1 MLNKILNLSGF
12 QVGWFLCV
20 LSPSYG
26 LLYVGEIWM
35 GLYILFTLS
44 QLKDKQSAFFRI
56 LVIGTFG
63 ATTDGILAQF
73 GIISFPTTMESW
85 TPTYL
90 YAIWYG
96 FAAALEIP
104 LNWLKGRYGL
114 ASILAFVFGPLN
126 YLAGANLGAINFL
139 FPQYTTLLIIAVA
152 WGVQL
157 PLLLAIA
164 NKLTGKSILQPS
176 KYRALN

>member
-1 MLNKILNLSGF
+1 MLNRILNLSGF

-26 LLYVGEIWM
+26 LLYVGEIWI

-44 QLKDKQSAFFRI
+44 QLQDKQSAFFRI

-73 GIISFPTTMESW
+73 GIISFPTAMESW

-126 YLAGANLGAINFL
+126 YLAGANLGAINFI
-139 FPQYTTLLIIAVA
+139 FPQNTTLLIIAVSWA
-152 WGVQL
+152 IQL

-164 NKLTGKSILQPS
+164 NTLTNKSMLKAS
-176 KYRALN
+176 KYSALD